1 MRVGRFALGAT
12 VGGIA
17 GLIATELHLL
27 SRREFLP
34 LDPGY
39 VVDELVPSLAGR
51 REDPIRLAVLG
62 DSTVAGVGSPTA
74 GESLPALIAQRVAI
88 STGRPV
94 RVTGHGVSGARTGT
108 AAQQLER
115 IEGSIDAVVVVVGA
129 NDATHAT
136 PWPRFRRQLDALL
149 AAATA
154 RAPVTVLAGTPRFH
168 RNPVIP
174 EPLRTFVDRYS
185 GLLRG
190 QQRTAARAIDGVR
203 FVDLAA
209 EASPRFL
216 GVPEATSV
224 DGFHPSPIGYG
235 FWADALAPAV
245 VAGLDGGV

>member
-1 MRVGRFALGAT
+1 MLALGAT
-12 VGGIA
+12 VGGVA
-17 GLIATELHLL
+17 GLIATEMVLL

-39 VVDELVPSLAGR
+39 VVDELAPSPNGDAGV
-51 REDPIRLAVLG
+51 PIRLAVLG

-74 GESLPALIAQRVAI
+74 EESLPALIAQRVAAGA
-88 STGRPV
+88 GRAV
-94 RVTGHGVSGARTGT
+94 RVTGHGVSGARTAT
-108 AAQQLER
+108 IAQQLE
-115 IEGSIDAVVVVVGA
+115 GVDGGVDAIVVIVGA

-136 PWPRFRRQLDALL
+136 PWPRFRGELEALL
-149 AAATA
+149 AATAA

-168 RNPVIP
+168 RNPIIP
-174 EPLRTFVDRYS
+174 EPLRSFVDRYS

-190 QQRTAARAIDGVR
+190 QQRAAALATDGVR

-235 FWADALAPAV
+235 FWADALAPSV
-245 VAGLDGGV
+245 VAGLAGEG